1 MERALNCG
9 VRTMIK
15 IVNGKTVK
23 MTDEE
28 ISEWKQ
34 KMQEEEIVSK
44 NLPKPPPTPE
54 ERIAALEEENKK
66 LKEHS
71 NLLEE
76 CIVEMAEIIYK
87 E

>member
-1 MERALNCG
+1 MGTVKTC
-9 VRTMIK
+9 
-15 IVNGKTVK
+15 VNGVVRE
-23 MTDEE
+23 MTASE
-28 ISEWKQ
+28 IAELEKIRSEA
-34 KMQEEEIVSK
+34 
-44 NLPKPPPTPE
+44 PAPPPTPE